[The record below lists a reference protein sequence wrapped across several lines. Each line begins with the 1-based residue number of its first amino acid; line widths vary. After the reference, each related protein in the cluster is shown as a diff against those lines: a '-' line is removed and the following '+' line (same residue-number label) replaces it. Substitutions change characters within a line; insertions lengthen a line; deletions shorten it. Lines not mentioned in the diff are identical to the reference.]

1 MTQHPPPPH
10 PGDGEARPPLL
21 GSAPT
26 RRTSRFTGFSFSRPR
41 LLQVAGIVALILPGS
56 LLPYLAMPYINYAAE
71 PAQENAS
78 LFPAATFIR
87 GVDPLWLP
95 GYQPGPTTA
104 TIQLALTMFN
114 LGPSF
119 QQIGVV
125 IAVLF
130 CWALFSDEINK
141 FFWWPLHLSGWLLA
155 LAPVPLFIGLHQ
167 LHSADVDITV
177 RVGWLPVALAGV
189 LILVATFRARSR
201 IDTYASI

>member
-1 MTQHPPPPH
+1 MSHPYPT
-10 PGDGEARPPLL
+10 PGSGEDRPPLL

-26 RRTSRFTGFSFSRPR
+26 RRTSRVTGFSFTRSRIVPVVG
-41 LLQVAGIVALILPGS
+41 LLALIVLGS

-71 PAQENAS
+71 LAQENAS

-95 GYQPGPTTA
+95 GYQPGPATA

-125 IAVLF
+125 VAVLF
-130 CWALFSDEINK
+130 CWALFQDEINK

-155 LAPVPLFIGLHQ
+155 LAPVPLFVGLHQ

-177 RVGWLPVALAGV
+177 RIGWLPVALAGV

>member
-1 MTQHPPPPH
+1 MSHPHPPAGS
-10 PGDGEARPPLL
+10 GDERPPLL

-26 RRTSRFTGFSFSRPR
+26 RRTSRVSGFSFSRPR
-41 LLQVAGIVALILPGS
+41 LLQVGGILALILLGS

-95 GYQPGPTTA
+95 GYTPGPATA
-104 TIQLALTMFN
+104 QIQLALTVFN

-125 IAVLF
+125 VAVLF
-130 CWALFSDEINK
+130 CWALFQDEINK

-155 LAPVPLFIGLHQ
+155 LAPVPLLVGLHQ
-167 LHSADVDITV
+167 LHAAHVDITV
-177 RVGWLPVALAGV
+177 RIGWLPVALAGV
-189 LILVATFRARSR
+189 LILVATFRSRTR